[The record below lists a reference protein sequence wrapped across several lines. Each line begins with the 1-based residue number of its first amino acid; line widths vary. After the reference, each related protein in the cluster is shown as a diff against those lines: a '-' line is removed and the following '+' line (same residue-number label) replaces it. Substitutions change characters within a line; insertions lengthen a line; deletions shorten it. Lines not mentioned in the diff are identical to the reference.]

1 MRYINSQNLI
11 LKTHALQIGA
21 DLSNFP
27 NRIKSQGLQFARYA
41 EVTDVTSSEFQ
52 LSGYMVEV
60 KLSRYRH
67 AGAKGE
73 RKYSSY

>member
-11 LKTHALQIGA
+11 LKTQALQIGA

-41 EVTDVTSSEFQ
+41 EVTDVTSSNEFK
-52 LSGYMVEV
+52 LSGYMAEV
-60 KLSRYRH
+60 KLSLYRH

-73 RKYSSY
+73 RK